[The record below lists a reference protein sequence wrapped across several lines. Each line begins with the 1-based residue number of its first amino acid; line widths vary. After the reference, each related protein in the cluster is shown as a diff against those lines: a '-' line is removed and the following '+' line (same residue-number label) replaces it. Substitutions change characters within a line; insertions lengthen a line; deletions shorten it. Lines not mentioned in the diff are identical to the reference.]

1 MIAVSPEDPVF
12 GRGRC
17 GVAGCGRSA
26 WARDLCGAHHQRW
39 ANHAK
44 PDLGEFKAGAAAVAV
59 RTGSENVNGFDLS
72 ALAVGARLEVAYVLQ
87 CRHDDRT
94 VRVPPPTVR
103 HLVALLAD
111 SGAGSLLDR
120 PLQDW
125 LDEVR
130 SRGLKDPSP
139 TIGLI
144 RYAYRSLSD
153 LGGIDIEAEYT
164 SDVWVASRLGIKVT
178 RSPAQTRFDAIDQPW
193 LRAAVKRWARL
204 RLGSGKT
211 FGSVHVDV
219 RAMLWFSRFLTQRD
233 PRACDEAVVTRDALE
248 SYLVWVTASH
258 LAAHTSST
266 YITCLRVFLDACRR
280 HGWLPRL
287 PATAAI
293 YHDDLPSRPRPLPRF
308 IPEFAM
314 AQLEDPE
321 RLAMLPD
328 ATTRAL
334 VIVITQTGLR
344 ANDAC
349 SLPFNPIID
358 HSARWPCLRYLNTK
372 MAAEQL
378 VPLSAAAAEAIRAQQ
393 THLLHRWPDA
403 SPVLFPAPH
412 SNPDATRPFSYATL
426 RQRLARR
433 QHNIDLRD
441 DTGQPVRVTAH
452 QFRHTFGTRLI
463 NTGVPQHVIGR
474 LLGHASPQ
482 MTARYAALGDTT
494 VRAAFDDY
502 CQQRVNLATERIAHD
517 PGGLTAQAEW
527 TTHNMARV
535 HTSLPNGYRRRPP
548 QQHCPHPNACLTC
561 PDFQTTPAFLDIH
574 RRQHDE
580 TRLLIATAETDG
592 QFPAGRQPSPSPRQP
607 QPAHRRARRHWRHHP
622 VTAALAAAARQ
633 RSDQTRQ
640 RATEALQRLHA
651 TGQPITFA
659 HVARTAGVSRSWLY
673 RQPDLRAE
681 INRLRRVATGH
692 AVPVPSPERGSAES
706 LRQRL
711 EAALDEITRL
721 NADNHQ
727 LREHLAQ
734 HLGHR
739 RQSRIPA
746 PSATC
751 LPHET
756 QAPNHH
762 SAQPSR

>member
-1 MIAVSPEDPVF
+1 MLSAVPARSGHGDHLGELVAAVRPEFCGEVIRVSPEDPVF

-26 WARDLCGAHHQRW
+26 WARDLCAAHHRRW
-39 ANHAK
+39 ANHGK

-59 RTGSENVNGFDLS
+59 RAGSENVDGFDLS
-72 ALAVGARLEVAYVLQ
+72 ALAVGARMEVAYVLQ

-94 VRVPPPTVR
+94 VRVPPSTVR
-103 HLVALLAD
+103 HLVDLLAN
-111 SGAGSLLDR
+111 SGACSLLDR
-120 PLQDW
+120 PLEHW

-130 SRGLKDPSP
+130 SRGRKDPSR

-153 LGGIDIEAEYT
+153 LGGIDIEAEYA

-178 RSPAQTRFDAIDQPW
+178 RSPAQTRFDTIDQPW
-193 LRAAVKRWARL
+193 LRAAAKRWARL

-219 RAMLWFSRFLTQRD
+219 RALLWFSRFLTRRD
-233 PRACDEAVVTRDALE
+233 PRAVDEAVVTRDALE
-248 SYLVWVTASH
+248 SYLVWVAASH

-334 VIVITQTGLR
+334 VTVLMETGLR
-344 ANDAC
+344 AGDAC
-349 SLPFNPIID
+349 SLPFNPIIED
-358 HSARWPCLRYLNTK
+358 SAGWPCLRYFNTK

-393 THLLHRWPDA
+393 THLLNRWPDA
-403 SPVLFPAPH
+403 VPVPFPAPH

-426 RQRLARR
+426 RGRLARW
-433 QHNIDLRD
+433 QHNIDPRD
-441 DTGQPVRVTAH
+441 DTGQSVRVTAH

-463 NTGVPQHVIGR
+463 NTGVPQHVIQR

-482 MTARYAALGDTT
+482 MTARYAALHDTT

-502 CQQRVNLATERIAHD
+502 CQQRVNLAGERIAYD
-517 PGGLTAQAEW
+517 PGALTAEAEW
-527 TTHNMARV
+527 TKHNMARV
-535 HTSLPNGYRRRPP
+535 QASLDAGLDAHHNSTAPTPTPASPAPTSRPPRHSSTSTAANATRPGCSSPPPKPTAGSGSLTTIAKSTTTSTGSSPRSKTLETPPHDRRPRRCRP
-548 QQHCPHPNACLTC
+548 PTRRPDPPTRHRSATAPPRHRPTDHVRTRRPHSRRVPVLALPPARPASRHRPTPPSCHSPGCPRSITRTSISRLAA
-561 PDFQTTPAFLDIH
+561 TTP
-574 RRQHDE
+574 
-580 TRLLIATAETDG
+580 
-592 QFPAGRQPSPSPRQP
+592 
-607 QPAHRRARRHWRHHP
+607 
-622 VTAALAAAARQ
+622 
-633 RSDQTRQ
+633 
-640 RATEALQRLHA
+640 
-651 TGQPITFA
+651 
-659 HVARTAGVSRSWLY
+659 
-673 RQPDLRAE
+673 
-681 INRLRRVATGH
+681 
-692 AVPVPSPERGSAES
+692 
-706 LRQRL
+706 
-711 EAALDEITRL
+711 
-721 NADNHQ
+721 
-727 LREHLAQ
+727 
-734 HLGHR
+734 
-739 RQSRIPA
+739 
-746 PSATC
+746 
-751 LPHET
+751 
-756 QAPNHH
+756 
-762 SAQPSR
+762 